1 MNMKKKKSDIPY
13 IFRSLLQDANV
24 SALVLEIYEEA
35 KISKGKFIYYPKN
48 IYKCYDIA
56 LNKAYKL
63 SLEDYDKEINKCEK
77 TPDNLYI
84 KLLIKEKI
92 IIGKYEISM
101 SKYEKSVDDGHKV
114 IEVEEIDM
122 DRFREHVEWIKDSS
136 LIRNYEIFSL
146 HTFTGK
152 AYCLDSSCV
161 FHTDKGLFRVFKAF
175 IEEPTHI
182 LSFKQIFQIYHGGTS
197 ETLTLKLT
205 PQDIYQIIGE
215 IREKLQMRG
224 KLSKL
229 FLPSGD
235 KYLLKS
241 LN

>member
-1 MNMKKKKSDIPY
+1 MKRKDIDISY
-13 IFRSLLQDANV
+13 AFRSLLQDINV
-24 SALVLEIYEEA
+24 SALVLEIYKEA
-35 KISKGKFIYYPKN
+35 KISKGKFIHYPKN
-48 IYKCYDIA
+48 IYKCYDMV
-56 LNKAYKL
+56 LNKVYEL

-77 TPDNLYI
+77 MSDNLYI
-84 KLLIKEKI
+84 ELLIREKI
-92 IIGKYEISM
+92 IFGKYGISI

-114 IEVEEIDM
+114 LEVEEIDM
-122 DRFREHVEWIKDSS
+122 DRFKEHVEWIKDSS

-152 AYCLDSSCV
+152 AYCLNNSCV

-197 ETLTLKLT
+197 EALTLKLT

-215 IREKLQMRG
+215 IREKLQMKG